1 MLFRWKRFDK
11 RRQNAHGFALFSSS
25 FSRKHVSKKAVAMLK
40 VGPSLSSQASRNVS
54 GVSRSSLTGSSLILY
69 LVFAFS
75 AIQGPVKELRLS
87 FMSGEKYM
95 NKNIS
100 TSHTQLVAMPSRTT
114 QPDLY

>member
-25 FSRKHVSKKAVAMLK
+25 FSCKHVSKKVAAMLK

-54 GVSRSSLTGSSLILY
+54 GVSRSSFHNVVTGFSLILY

-75 AIQGPVKELRLS
+75 AIQGPVKELRLL
-87 FMSGEKYM
+87 FMSREKYM

-100 TSHTQLVAMPSRTT
+100 TFFRV
-114 QPDLY
+114 

>member
-25 FSRKHVSKKAVAMLK
+25 FSRKHVSKKAAAMLK

-54 GVSRSSLTGSSLILY
+54 GVSRSSFHNVVTGSSLILY

-95 NKNIS
+95 NKSIS
-100 TSHTQLVAMPSRTT
+100 TFFRV
-114 QPDLY
+114 